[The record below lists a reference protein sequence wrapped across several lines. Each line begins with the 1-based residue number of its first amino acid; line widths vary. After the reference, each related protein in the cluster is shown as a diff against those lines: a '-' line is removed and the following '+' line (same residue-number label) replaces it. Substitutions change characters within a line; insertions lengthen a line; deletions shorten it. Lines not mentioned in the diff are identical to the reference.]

1 MSDNVKESIREA
13 ISDRESTDNVKKS
26 IREVISDEV
35 CTIHLYLLLK
45 KNGQYK
51 LKVADVEDVAAPEL
65 KSLFVSNLDSTIV
78 IMVIYQYVAF
88 LKMMKQT
95 RPYIYMIMKIIRKS

>member
-1 MSDNVKESIREA
+1 MSDNVKE
-13 ISDRESTDNVKKS
+13 S

-51 LKVADVEDVAAPEL
+51 LKVADVEDVATPEL
-65 KSLFVSNLDSTIV
+65 KSLFVSRHFS
-78 IMVIYQYVAF
+78 
-88 LKMMKQT
+88 
-95 RPYIYMIMKIIRKS
+95 